1 MTTPL
6 DQPVSIAPAYLGT
19 SRATIDLGAIR
30 DNVAELDRRAGD
42 AGVIAVIKADAYG
55 HGLIPSAR
63 AALAGGARYLAVAQL
78 AEALSL
84 RAAGVT
90 APLLTWLFAPG
101 DDLTEATRAGITLSA
116 GAPWAIEAVGAAARE
131 TGMTVR
137 THIKV
142 DTGLGRGG
150 SWGDD
155 LDAVLR
161 RAAELEAEGAV
172 EVEGIWSH
180 FAWADAPE
188 HPTVRAQQETFMEVC
203 DRAERMGLRIPLRHL
218 ANSAATLTNPSAALD
233 LVRPGLAIYG
243 LSPVPDLGRPE
254 DFGLRESMRLTA
266 RLVNVKDAPAGQGV
280 SYGHQYTTTEATR
293 LGLVPLGYSDGIPRH
308 ASNAGPMRVGGSTL
322 RIAGRVCMDQVVLDL
337 GAGSDAVPGDEVVLL
352 GRGAD
357 GDPTAQ
363 DWAEAAGTIN
373 YEIVTRLGA
382 RVPRVYVGLDEG
394 VSA

>member
-6 DQPVSIAPAYLGT
+6 DQPVSTAPAYLGT

-101 DDLTEATRAGITLSA
+101 DDLTEAARAGITLSA

-131 TGMTVR
+131 TGVTVR

-203 DRAERMGLRIPLRHL
+203 DRAEQMGLRIPLRHL

-243 LSPVPDLGRPE
+243 LSPVPELGRPE
-254 DFGLRESMRLTA
+254 DFGLREAMRLTA

-308 ASNAGPMRVGGSTL
+308 AGNAGPMRVGGSRL

-352 GRGAD
+352 GRGVD

-363 DWAEAAGTIN
+363 DWAEAARTIN

-394 VSA
+394 GNA

>member
-6 DQPVSIAPAYLGT
+6 DQPVSTAPAYLGT

-101 DDLTEATRAGITLSA
+101 DDLTEAARAGITLSA

-131 TGMTVR
+131 TGVTVR

-188 HPTVRAQQETFMEVC
+188 HPTVRAQQETFMEIC
-203 DRAERMGLRIPLRHL
+203 DRAERIGLRIPLRHL

-254 DFGLRESMRLTA
+254 DFGLREAMRLTA

-293 LGLVPLGYSDGIPRH
+293 LPSADSPRQRQRLSRSARSTTWSRPTSSSVRAASGGL
-308 ASNAGPMRVGGSTL
+308 AN
-322 RIAGRVCMDQVVLDL
+322 
-337 GAGSDAVPGDEVVLL
+337 E
-352 GRGAD
+352 
-357 GDPTAQ
+357 
-363 DWAEAAGTIN
+363 
-373 YEIVTRLGA
+373 
-382 RVPRVYVGLDEG
+382 
-394 VSA
+394 

>member
-6 DQPVSIAPAYLGT
+6 DQPVSTAPAYLGT

-90 APLLTWLFAPG
+90 APLLTWLFGPG
-101 DDLTEATRAGITLSA
+101 DDLTEAARAGITLSA

-131 TGMTVR
+131 TGVTVR
-137 THIKV
+137 THLKV

-188 HPTVRAQQETFMEVC
+188 HPTVRAQQETFMVVC

-254 DFGLRESMRLTA
+254 DFGLREAMRLTA

-280 SYGHQYTTTEATR
+280 SYGHQYTTTETTR

-308 ASNAGPMRVGGSTL
+308 AGNAGPMRVGGSTL

-352 GRGAD
+352 GRGVD

-394 VSA
+394 GNA